1 MRKEGIANW
10 NLLAWARSLATRRA
24 RGSVWGWDRRTRADN
39 TDQNT
44 VDVVSGSLPR
54 QPPSMRARTVD
65 DEMSFV
71 DEEEYQAYLEDLER
85 QANTNSAIEMGMMA
99 AVGSPG
105 ISRVGKLTEKTISVA
120 SDVVNSQRAVITAY
134 DLSAPFR
141 QGGILSLSHPLRA
154 TRAYV
159 NMLRAAK
166 SERAAK
172 AIADGIKARR
182 YYELYEG
189 SGLYLAEAGEGS
201 EEVFKAIFA
210 KKIPGVNMSERA
222 YNAYLNTLRADSFDS
237 LLEALKASSNKQALK
252 AGNAAYEKYVSGLS
266 DEGFS
271 SIDEALSSVKSAQK
285 NIADEIVKNSVSQK
299 ELEAIAN
306 YVNVATGR
314 GDIGSL
320 QKYAE
325 ELSTVFFAPKLTAS
339 RWQFLVGQPLAA
351 GSARTRMIIA
361 GEYGKYIAGLGTLYG
376 LAQLSGA
383 EVSWDMRSNDFGVI
397 RYGQNRINPLSGLG
411 KHAIFAGRI
420 ISGQFVG
427 ASGKAESIYDDKGR
441 NNWDD
446 ISERY
451 ARSTLSPLYGTA
463 VTLATGRGIDGKP
476 YKAKDIPY
484 DLLPLSARDIY
495 EQYRSNGIG
504 AATAMSLISLHGGGI
519 DTYEKKEPRMTRAQ
533 VIKAIENGEAF
544 DAASLY
550 K

>member
-10 NLLAWARSLATRRA
+10 NPLAWARSLATRRA
-24 RGSVWGWDRRTRADN
+24 RGSVWGWDHRTRADN

-44 VDVVSGSLPR
+44 VAVASSALPR

-71 DEEEYQAYLEDLER
+71 EEEDYQAYLEDLER
-85 QANTNSAIEMGMMA
+85 QRRSDSAIEMGMMA

-105 ISRVGKLTEKTISVA
+105 ITRVGKLTEKTISVA
-120 SDVVNSQRAVITAY
+120 TDVVNSQRAVITAY

-266 DEGFS
+266 DDGFS
-271 SIDEALSSVKSAQK
+271 SIDEALSSVKGAQK

-339 RWQFLVGQPLAA
+339 RWQFLIGQPLAA
-351 GSARTRMIIA
+351 GSARTRMIIS

-495 EQYRSNGIG
+495 EQYRDNPAGV
-504 AATAMSLISLHGGGI
+504 ATAMSLISFHGGGI

>member
-10 NLLAWARSLATRRA
+10 NPLAWAKSLAVRRA
-24 RGSVWGWDRRTRADN
+24 RGSVWGWNHRDRADN
-39 TDQNT
+39 TDRNT
-44 VDVVSGSLPR
+44 VDVVFASLPR
-54 QPPSMRARTVD
+54 QTPSMRARTVD

-71 DEEEYQAYLEDLER
+71 EEEEYQTYLEDLQRQER
-85 QANTNSAIEMGMMA
+85 NNSAIEMGMMM
-99 AVGSPG
+99 AVGAPG
-105 ISRVGKLTEKTISVA
+105 VTRVGKLTEKTMSVA

-134 DLSAPFR
+134 DLSAPLR

-166 SERAAK
+166 SEKAA
-172 AIADGIKARR
+172 AAVMNGIKSRR

-252 AGNAAYEKYVSGLS
+252 AGNAEYEKYVSGLS

-271 SIDEALSSVKSAQK
+271 SIDEALSSVKDAQK
-285 NIADEIVKNSVSQK
+285 KIADEIVKNSVSQK

-339 RWQFLVGQPLAA
+339 RWQFLFGQPLAR
-351 GSARTRMIIA
+351 GTARTRMIIA

-446 ISERY
+446 ITERY

-476 YKAKDIPY
+476 YRVKDIPY
-484 DLLPLSARDIY
+484 DLLPLSARDVY
-495 EQYRSNGIG
+495 EQYRSKGIG

-519 DTYEKKEPRMTRAQ
+519 DTYEKKEPRMTKAQ